1 MELKL
6 MKVMGG
12 IFWVFLI
19 PVLALGAFPEKEIT
33 VYNATSAGG
42 VGDLTCRLLS
52 EKVSTAFGHPVVVVN
67 KPGAAHSICANLVAN
82 AKPDRYTIGALGSS
96 ALTLIPHMRKVPYD
110 VAKDF
115 TSIATYAGYNMGLV
129 VKADA
134 PWKNLG
140 DFLNYAKKNP
150 GKIIYGSDG
159 FGTANHLIMEYMAV
173 KEGGI
178 EWKHVPIA
186 GGPKLATALLGGHIH
201 AWPGGGSHIQF
212 IRDGTMRLL
221 VSMNQKRIKYAP
233 DVPTIYELGIT
244 DLSLGVDA
252 ILIGPRDLPD
262 GIREKLEKAY
272 LEAMKDPEYGK
283 LLDKLEMLPSFF
295 NSKETAK
302 NLELQYKAYGE
313 LVRATGIKAEEKK

>member
-1 MELKL
+1 
-6 MKVMGG
+6 
-12 IFWVFLI
+12 
-19 PVLALGAFPEKEIT
+19 
-33 VYNATSAGG
+33 
-42 VGDLTCRLLS
+42 
-52 EKVSTAFGHPVVVVN
+52 
-67 KPGAAHSICANLVAN
+67 
-82 AKPDRYTIGALGSS
+82 
-96 ALTLIPHMRKVPYD
+96 
-110 VAKDF
+110 
-115 TSIATYAGYNMGLV
+115 
-129 VKADA
+129 
-134 PWKNLG
+134 
-140 DFLNYAKKNP
+140 
-150 GKIIYGSDG
+150 
-159 FGTANHLIMEYMAV
+159 MEYLAQ
-173 KEGGI
+173 KKGGI

-221 VSMNQKRIKYAP
+221 VSMNKKRIKYAP

-262 GIREKLEKAY
+262 GIREKLEKIRN
-272 LEAMKDPEYGK
+272 GK